1 MRCLYYIKIAFLLIP
16 FEHLRLEHE
25 QILLDLFR
33 ACCKLSSDTIKFHR
47 GKAVKQA
54 EQAFKVTMQPS
65 EPKNHNKSFCALSQ
79 LLNKTKDFVK
89 SVKYYLR
96 YVNKGTLLQMKLQEH
111 LVASECDSSVVVSRK
126 NTRCLCLH
134 IIMIVSL

>member
-1 MRCLYYIKIAFLLIP
+1 M
-16 FEHLRLEHE
+16 
-25 QILLDLFR
+25 
-33 ACCKLSSDTIKFHR
+33 
-47 GKAVKQA
+47 
-54 EQAFKVTMQPS
+54 
-65 EPKNHNKSFCALSQ
+65 SQ

-96 YVNKGTLLQMKLQEH
+96 YVKKGTLLQMKLQEH

-134 IIMIVSL
+134 IIMIVSLKYLF